1 MSESVRVEPRIT
13 VLGLGPGDPALVT
26 RQVWE
31 ALQAG
36 QVLYLRTARHPV
48 VAHLPSHLQIRPLD
62 ECYEQGRDFDQV
74 YHGIVERLLAAPE
87 RPVLYGVPG
96 HPLVGEATTRM
107 LRERLGAEAV
117 AILAGLSFLEPV
129 CTCLGLDPLERGLQL
144 LDALD
149 LAAPTSPFVLP
160 EPLDPTRP
168 LLVGQVYDRLTAS
181 AVKLALM
188 EHYPDEHPVTLVRA
202 AGVPGEEDVWRG
214 PLHELDRLAQIDH
227 LCTLYVPPLPRESAL
242 REAAT
247 LAWICARLRAPDGC
261 PWDREQT
268 HASLRNNLLEE
279 CYEVLEALDA
289 EDMERLGE
297 ELGDL
302 MMQVY
307 LHAQLAREEGA
318 FDLADVFAGISAKLI
333 RRHPHV
339 FGKTSV
345 ASSAEVLRNWEA
357 IKSAERAEEGDKG
370 SLLDGVPKTLPAL
383 AYAQAIGR
391 RAARVGFDWTRV
403 EEVWAKVEEEMA
415 ELRRAR
421 PEERAE
427 ELGDLLFALVNLA
440 RWLGVEAEDAL
451 RATNAKFH
459 RRFAWLERQ
468 ARASGRPLEQLPMAE
483 MDALWEEAKKQCT
496 VHSSQFSVYSSR
508 LRAEGG
514 RP

>member
-1 MSESVRVEPRIT
+1 MSKLAAQGPRMV

-31 ALQAG
+31 TLHAG
-36 QVLYLRTARHPV
+36 RVLYLRTARHPV
-48 VAHLPSHLQIRPLD
+48 VAHLPSHLQLRPLD
-62 ECYEQGRDFDQV
+62 SCYEQGRDFDQV
-74 YHGIVERLLAAPE
+74 YHCIVEQLLAAPE
-87 RPVLYGVPG
+87 SPVLYGVPG
-96 HPLVGEATTRM
+96 HPLMGEATTRL
-107 LRERLGAEAV
+107 LRERLGSAAV
-117 AILAGLSFLEPV
+117 DILPGLSFLEPV

-149 LAAPTSPFVLP
+149 LAAPPSPFAP
-160 EPLDPTRP
+160 TEPLDPTRP
-168 LLVGQVYDRLTAS
+168 LLLGQVYDRLIAS

-188 EHYPDEHPVTLVRA
+188 EHYPDEHPVALVRA
-202 AGVPGEEDVWRG
+202 AGVPGEEAIWRG
-214 PLHELDRLAQIDH
+214 PLHDLDRQEWTDH
-227 LCTLYVPPLPRESAL
+227 LCTLYLPPLPRQEAL

-247 LAWICARLRAPDGC
+247 LEWICARLRAPDGC
-261 PWDREQT
+261 PWDREQS

-289 EDMERLGE
+289 GDMERLRE

-302 MMQVY
+302 LMQIY
-307 LHAQLAREEGA
+307 LHAQLAREEGI

-339 FGKTSV
+339 FGETTV
-345 ASSAEVLRNWEA
+345 AGSAEVLRNWEA
-357 IKSAERAEEGDKG
+357 IKASEREEGGGG

-391 RAARVGFDWTRV
+391 RAARVGFDWTQV
-403 EEVWAKVEEEMA
+403 EEVWAKVEEELE

-440 RWLGVEAEDAL
+440 RWLEIEAEDAL

-459 RRFAWLERQ
+459 RRFAWLEEQ
-468 ARASGRPLEQLPMAE
+468 ARASGRPLEELPMAE
-483 MDALWEEAKKQCT
+483 MDALWEEAKEHYAVCDHGPA
-496 VHSSQFSVYSSR
+496 VDHGDERNPSD
-508 LRAEGG
+508 G
-514 RP
+514 